1 MKDVLYLMMKLGK
14 NLDYRLF
21 WTEEAIRNLEEILDY
36 LIDNWSQKEV
46 ESFNKKL
53 SKQLDLIL
61 INPKMFPVSSYN
73 PRLRKAVLSKQ
84 TTVFYELKG
93 NIIYLAYL
101 FVNRK
106 NIIGIK

>member
-1 MKDVLYLMMKLGK
+1 MKSGK
-14 NLDYRLF
+14 SMDYKLF

-36 LIDNWSQKEV
+36 LVDNWSQKEV
-46 ESFNKKL
+46 EGFKEKL
-53 SKQLDLIL
+53 LKQLDLIL

-84 TTVFYELKG
+84 TTVFYEVKG
-93 NIIYLAYL
+93 NIIYLAYI